1 LLGTPHASRISPA
14 KEPVMHLLTN
24 VPLMI
29 VPFIVYNL
37 AALGLIGGDSTD
49 LWQNEVMALGMISGA
64 TWSMSLGDLMIALGL
79 LLLFFEILK
88 ATRTGANSIL
98 DHLLSTFVFVAYL
111 VEFLLV
117 RSAAH
122 SVFFILMVITFVDVI
137 AGFSVTIRSAVR
149 DVSVE
154 RY

>member
-1 LLGTPHASRISPA
+1 MSI
-14 KEPVMHLLTN
+14 LTN